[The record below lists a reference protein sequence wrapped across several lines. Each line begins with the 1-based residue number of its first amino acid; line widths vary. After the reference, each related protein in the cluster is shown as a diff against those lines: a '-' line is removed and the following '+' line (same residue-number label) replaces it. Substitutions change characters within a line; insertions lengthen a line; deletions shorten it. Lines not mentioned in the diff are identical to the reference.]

1 MHRFHV
7 YALLLYIPQVFKV
20 RRISVKAGLTPLP
33 ALWMLEE
40 AHDVKSVF
48 KAIRYYAAD
57 QEDCSNFSVPV
68 CVLMS
73 NGSWEESVNVRSV
86 NPKILLV

>member
-1 MHRFHV
+1 MSL
-7 YALLLYIPQVFKV
+7 YALLFDIPQVFKV
-20 RRISVKAGLTPLP
+20 RRVSVKAGLTPLP

-40 AHDVKSVF
+40 SHDAKGDF

-68 CVLMS
+68 CVLKS
-73 NGSWEESVNVRSV
+73 NGSWKESVNVRSV
-86 NPKILLV
+86 NAKILRV

>member
-1 MHRFHV
+1 M
-7 YALLLYIPQVFKV
+7 FKV

-40 AHDVKSVF
+40 SHDVKSDF
-48 KAIRYYAAD
+48 EAIRYYVAD

-68 CVLMS
+68 CVPKS

-86 NPKILLV
+86 NPKILRV